1 MLRVVAP
8 LSLAFLLAQQP
19 CEGTAIATGRRAAL
33 RSRAK
38 SFEQAACDCS
48 SCVGERRNEGGDGS
62 VGFQCFP
69 GKSDLDDCMQ
79 TGSASD
85 WVVQSAKVLSYDR
98 FCLYTCKPV
107 LRNKIE
113 AKVPCK
119 MLNHEEITLSAQ
131 SPTFNGNEI
140 VYKAHPMA
148 SVGPISRLVPLPQ
161 AQMFAMGGGAAASAD
176 PLAQLKNT
184 FASIRKEE
192 AESGG
197 VGSPFELPSY
207 AKAPPL
213 CVCHCGKDAVNRM
226 AQTPGGPH
234 LHPPT
239 VPKISWP
246 SGPSPMTDAE
256 PMEPPMPPPPPA
268 DLPPP
273 AMPMGMGP
281 VLQELPTIPEAPP
294 EVTGRLDLQLVQASD
309 AAAPSRSAV
318 AAQSPAGAEETVSF
332 MQYGQLKATSTGI
345 TCQCVC

>member
-1 MLRVVAP
+1 MLRAVVP
-8 LSLAFLLAQQP
+8 LVSALLLAQQP
-19 CEGTAIATGRRAAL
+19 CEGTAVATGRRAAL

-38 SFEQAACDCS
+38 SVEQAACDCS

-69 GKSDLDDCMQ
+69 GSSDLDDCMQ

-98 FCLYTCKPV
+98 FCLYTCKPL

-113 AKVPCK
+113 AKVDCK

-148 SVGPISRLVPLPQ
+148 SVGPISRLVSLPM
-161 AQMFAMGGGAAASAD
+161 AQMFGMGAATASSD

-184 FASIRKEE
+184 FASIRKVE

-213 CVCHCGKDAVNRM
+213 CVCHCGKDTVNRL
-226 AQTPGGPH
+226 AKKPGGPH
-234 LHPPT
+234 LHPPK

-246 SGPSPMTDAE
+246 SGPSPVTDAE

-281 VLQELPTIPEAPP
+281 VLQELPAVPEAPP
-294 EVTGRLDLQLVQASD
+294 EVTGPLDLQLVQASAA
-309 AAAPSRSAV
+309 AAAPSPASA
-318 AAQSPAGAEETVSF
+318 ASQSPAGAEEAVSF
-332 MQYGQLKATSTGI
+332 LQYGQLKATPTGL